1 MLPPPW
7 PLTTTTIS
15 TTINPIGLTSS
26 STSPPS
32 DEGRTAGPSATPSP
46 SSTHRRRWL
55 LLKNVGIVTTLIIT
69 IIIAPWITLCHHR
82 TPITALIGL
91 MMSNS
96 CPCSPTTY
104 RCRSRL
110 RLPHQTLPR
119 RLIKIA
125 TMMRKLLHRRIN
137 NNNKSS
143 SSSSPRM
150 SLEKWKARARI
161 TSHHHHKP
169 PRTRRLLPL
178 MVIPSS
184 IQKELRGKTLYIYSH
199 IARLKKK
206 IKNPCSKIPKL

>member
-1 MLPPPW
+1 
-7 PLTTTTIS
+7 
-15 TTINPIGLTSS
+15 
-26 STSPPS
+26 
-32 DEGRTAGPSATPSP
+32 
-46 SSTHRRRWL
+46 
-55 LLKNVGIVTTLIIT
+55 
-69 IIIAPWITLCHHR
+69 
-82 TPITALIGL
+82 
-91 MMSNS
+91 MSNS

-137 NNNKSS
+137 NNNKNS

-199 IARLKKK
+199 IAHLKKK
-206 IKNPCSKIPKL
+206 KSRTHVAKYLSFNIDILKNIFVAEFWQIGNQHRGQE